1 MACQRRHWVTSLAP
15 RAYSSSGLMRIFD
28 DAYEKW
34 FFSVPLEYRLVY
46 YKTNKK
52 KKEKDKNGIRNA
64 SHHFYKILFRI
75 KKKYIYTWQK
85 VTLFIIFTIESIIR
99 KKLDENFPQ
108 RVKKKRKKKTKA
120 RNRLG
125 KNKYSGKE

>member
-1 MACQRRHWVTSLAP
+1 MVYETH
-15 RAYSSSGLMRIFD
+15 RIIFIK
-28 DAYEKW
+28 YC
-34 FFSVPLEYRLVY
+34 FI
-46 YKTNKK
+46 KK
-52 KKEKDKNGIRNA
+52 KK
-64 SHHFYKILFRI
+64 S
-75 KKKYIYTWQK
+75 TWQK